1 MWFWKLKSR
10 TTSHMQAGEP
20 GKPVAWF
27 EGLKAEAPV
36 VSILVWIWRPE
47 NQEHGEQEMVCVPA
61 HQKPDGDFNPP
72 PRFLFCSGPDW
83 IG

>member
-1 MWFWKLKSR
+1 MWFWKLKSC

-36 VSILVWIWRPE
+36 VWILV
-47 NQEHGEQEMVCVPA
+47 
-61 HQKPDGDFNPP
+61 
-72 PRFLFCSGPDW
+72 
-83 IG
+83 